1 LGTSTSKEAKEYFS
15 DIGNHKKDF
24 VWVDDQDG
32 NEIEL
37 AFSKKR
43 IADRKQW
50 LTNFQVS
57 YCFFC
62 QFGMVCI
69 CWINVNVPTIFQPG
83 TYLDHKEKKIKYR
96 DFINKELILFSMAD
110 LQRSIPSMV
119 DGFKPGQRKI
129 LFCAF
134 KRNLVK
140 ETKVRHFGIRTFK
153 RMSESFSYTMDYQ
166 EILFNFFAVFLLNTG
181 CSVLWLC
188 VRTLSIP
195 PWRAEFSKHNCW
207 NGSEFCWQQ

>member
-1 LGTSTSKEAKEYFS
+1 MIQGLGTSTSKEAKEYFS

-83 TYLDHKEKKIKYR
+83 TYLDHREKKIKYR

-129 LFCAF
+129 LFSAF

-140 ETKVRHFGIRTFK
+140 ETKVRHAKEIYH
-153 RMSESFSYTMDYQ
+153 FSYIIDYQ
-166 EILFNFFAVFLLNTG
+166 EIPFNSFCCFF
-181 CSVLWLC
+181 
-188 VRTLSIP
+188 
-195 PWRAEFSKHNCW
+195 FS
-207 NGSEFCWQQ
+207 